1 MDTLRN
7 SQSIIMSYSV
17 PKTVG
22 VFMNSL
28 EAPLLVRDQLL
39 PATTEVHLLGC
50 NDLHVQAPESFLVNE
65 KEK

>member
-1 MDTLRN
+1 MMFEQIAGIPKIRL
-7 SQSIIMSYSV
+7 SV
-17 PKTVG
+17 
-22 VFMNSL
+22 MNSL

-50 NDLHVQAPESFLVNE
+50 NDLHVQVPESFLVNE